1 MLRPSLVTCHSLTVI
16 NQNQLTIRIKAV
28 LSVVRKVDREG
39 KYGMELNKSHKLLDI
54 GVKG

>member
-1 MLRPSLVTCHSLTVI
+1 MLSSLVTCHSLTVI
-16 NQNQLTIRIKAV
+16 NQNQLTIRIKAL